1 MADNIPITV
10 GSGTSVATDDVGGI
24 HYQRVKV
31 ALGADGSASDAVAGA
46 GIVGAGVQRVTLA
59 DDDPAVAALETLSG
73 SVTSSRVGVNVIS
86 GQAGVAG
93 GAGAVG
99 ASVQRMTLA
108 SDDPAVT
115 ALQIIDDW
123 DETDRAK
130 VNLIVGQA
138 GIAAGAGAVAAT
150 VPRVTLASDD
160 PLVAAMTRGVTVATS
175 TITRPADTS
184 QYTAGDALSNS
195 TSAPTAGGG
204 TLTIVAASG
213 KSALMTH
220 MQIVSSNAPGTPLQG
235 EVWLFGTAP
244 TAINDNAA
252 FTVSDS
258 EMLTCVGVIPFV
270 LLTIGANSSATVDVG
285 KAFAT
290 SGSTNLRYLVRVVN
304 TYTPASGET
313 LTVRAFCQGLN

>member
-1 MADNIPITV
+1 
-10 GSGTSVATDDVGGI
+10 
-24 HYQRVKV
+24 
-31 ALGADGSASDAVAGA
+31 
-46 GIVGAGVQRVTLA
+46 
-59 DDDPAVAALETLSG
+59 
-73 SVTSSRVGVNVIS
+73 
-86 GQAGVAG
+86 
-93 GAGAVG
+93 
-99 ASVQRMTLA
+99 MTLA
-108 SDDPAVT
+108 SNDPAVT

-313 LTVRAFCQGLN
+313 IAVRAFCQGLN